1 MGSAGEFDIRVR
13 ILEITK
19 VTEYVY
25 TTQEA
30 NKAGVNGIGTLNIDL
45 NLRFEHFYSRGSLW
59 SRT

>member
-30 NKAGVNGIGTLNIDL
+30 NKAGVERISIPEH
-45 NLRFEHFYSRGSLW
+45 RFNPSF
-59 SRT
+59 